1 MFKLIISILTLLV
14 LAANTSDAKG
24 EKIKDS
30 SIESL
35 IMGINSDNLGLKTSS
50 AYMLGELKCS
60 KAVIP
65 LLKMLK
71 NEEREDV
78 RIVAALALQKIGDA
92 RGIFAIKQ
100 AIRFDSSER
109 VRRLCTNFYHSY
121 ITHLDDSI
129 SVALK

>member
-1 MFKLIISILTLLV
+1 MFKLIISVLTVLILAV
-14 LAANTSDAKG
+14 NTSNANG

-35 IMGINSDNLGLKTSS
+35 IMGINSENLGLKTSS

-71 NEEREDV
+71 DEERDDA

-121 ITHLDDSI
+121 LTHLDDSI
-129 SVALK
+129 IIAQK

>member
-1 MFKLIISILTLLV
+1 MSKLIIAVFVMVILATNISQAIGMNLKS
-14 LAANTSDAKG
+14 T
-24 EKIKDS
+24 

-35 IMGINSDNLGLKTSS
+35 MMGINSDNLGLKTSS
-50 AYMLGELKCS
+50 AFMLGELRCNI
-60 KAVIP
+60 AVIP

-71 NEEREDV
+71 NEEREDA

-109 VRRLCTNFYHSY
+109 VRRLCLNFYY
-121 ITHLDDSI
+121 AYLAQLID
-129 SVALK
+129 